1 MDINNCIFNG
11 KVEWS
16 KERRVGN
23 YNFGSISTRIGLPKF
38 QFDFNGELRVID
50 SPNIWCN
57 IKVSYDNN
65 GLLKQHQQILDKC
78 SEKPYAIVSSGK
90 ITDYE
95 AKAKNDNGDI
105 IEGAPME
112 RRYNLEIGSRD
123 ISFSSTPLEDI
134 NQCTF
139 TGYVEE
145 YRSNGSMLVK
155 CSYRAK
161 DQMKYRRIS
170 VIWDNQF
177 DNSFKSSR
185 VLILG
190 AICGKTP
197 AKESKIYIVANQII
211 KIP

>member
-1 MDINNCIFNG
+1 M
-11 KVEWS
+11 
-16 KERRVGN
+16 
-23 YNFGSISTRIGLPKF
+23 
-38 QFDFNGELRVID
+38 
-50 SPNIWCN
+50 
-57 IKVSYDNN
+57 
-65 GLLKQHQQILDKC
+65 
-78 SEKPYAIVSSGK
+78 SSGK